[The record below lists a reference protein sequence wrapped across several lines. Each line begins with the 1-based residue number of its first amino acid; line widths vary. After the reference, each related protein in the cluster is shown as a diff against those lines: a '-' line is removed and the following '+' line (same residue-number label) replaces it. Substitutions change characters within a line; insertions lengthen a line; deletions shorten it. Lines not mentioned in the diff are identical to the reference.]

1 MDEKQRNVVEVTN
14 YYGERYFFKVNDD
27 LTISRS
33 VDCIN
38 WEVIDYFGYIGME
51 TDEVGTVRNSAELT
65 SVEFKNE
72 GNRLIMV
79 TNYIHKTLT
88 FDDNKKFIVINYK

>member
-79 TNYIHKTLT
+79 TNLGNYVAVGG
-88 FDDNKKFIVINYK
+88 DVIGDRWVPC

>member
-1 MDEKQRNVVEVTN
+1 MDDKQRNVVDVTN
-14 YYGERYFFKVNDD
+14 YYGKRYFFKVNDD

-33 VDCIN
+33 TDCIN
-38 WEVIDYFGYIGME
+38 WEVIDFTGYISME

-65 SVEFKNE
+65 SVELKNE

-79 TNYIHKTLT
+79 TNLGNYIAEGG
-88 FDDNKKFIVINYK
+88 NVIGDTWIPC

>member
-1 MDEKQRNVVEVTN
+1 MDEKLRNIVDISN
-14 YYGERYFFKVNDD
+14 YYGERYFFKVNDG

-51 TDEVGTVRNSAELT
+51 IDEVGTVRNSAELT
-65 SVEFKNE
+65 SVELKNE

-79 TNYIHKTLT
+79 TNLGNYVAVGG
-88 FDDNKKFIVINYK
+88 DVIGDSWAPC

>member
-1 MDEKQRNVVEVTN
+1 MDDKQRNVVDVTN
-14 YYGERYFFKVNDD
+14 YYGKRYFFKVNED

-33 VDCIN
+33 TDRIN

-51 TDEVGTVRNSAELT
+51 ADEVGSIRNTGELT
-65 SVEFKNE
+65 SVELKNE

-79 TNYIHKTLT
+79 TNLGNYVAEGG
-88 FDDNKKFIVINYK
+88 NVIGDTWIPC